1 MIDIH
6 PPHHAAAT
14 RRDFFIHLSTVVLG
28 ILIAIGLEQAVEYLH
43 HRHQLQ
49 EARAALAEEHQENI
63 ARYHLNVRDHLL
75 RTANNHTDQIV
86 LRFLLAHP
94 GTPEEKLP
102 AAMAWGP
109 PTLEEPVESA
119 WLTLQH
125 SDVASLFPPGE
136 MRAYSAEYTQLERE
150 ANIFH
155 ILQGRLAACASYL
168 THTADV
174 TTLSS
179 DEQNQTLT
187 CEVLAQSEEAVYGDQ
202 LSVIGEMKDFGPPI
216 GWWAMIPFFHMN
228 EAHEAALHHTAANAV
243 TKANQDAALSVLP
256 PDQRI
261 LTPRQSSTSLLGPQM
276 YRGRLNRSTH
286 P

>member
-6 PPHHAAAT
+6 PPQHAPMT
-14 RRDFFIHLSTVVLG
+14 KRDFFVHLFIVVLG

-102 AAMAWGP
+102 AAMAWGA
-109 PTLEEPVESA
+109 PTIEEPVESA

-125 SDVASLFPPGE
+125 SDV
-136 MRAYSAEYTQLERE
+136 ERE